1 MTRVPSNGRRTI
13 SANRRDASNATLI
26 LPLVIRSHSAATL
39 GLIRFV
45 DIGGFNMVAYVEKRK
60 FGRRSALWHAW
71 VAVNGRAR
79 EACIIRN
86 ISEAGALLEFPDL
99 VPEALN
105 FRLMVD
111 EADFEAICDVRHKR
125 GRFVGVFFTRA
136 PVITEVDRGPTG
148 TEIAFQLREAMSV
161 EG

>member
-1 MTRVPSNGRRTI
+1 
-13 SANRRDASNATLI
+13 
-26 LPLVIRSHSAATL
+26 
-39 GLIRFV
+39 
-45 DIGGFNMVAYVEKRK
+45 MVAYLEKRK

-86 ISEAGALLEFPDL
+86 ISEAGALLEFPDT

-105 FRLMVD
+105 FRLLVD

-125 GRFVGVFFTRA
+125 GQFVGVFFARA
-136 PVITEVDRGPTG
+136 PVIVEAEKGPTG
-148 TEIAFQLREAMSV
+148 TEVAFQVREAMSA